1 MTTKIFS
8 EGLHKQ
14 TINDQPII
22 DKKYKIS
29 VNPNNKDN
37 VYVSVTNNGVKLNKI
52 YDTLEEF
59 FQGFSQD
66 YSLFNSL
73 QRDIDEI
80 EQFPSAIFKY
90 TPKNFKRKS
99 NNNTKK
105 NNKKQKSFRK
115 PRRKSN
121 K

>member
-66 YSLFNSL
+66 YSLFNSI
-73 QRDIDEI
+73 QNDIDQI
-80 EQFPSAIFKY
+80 DQIPSNIFKY
-90 TPKNFKRKS
+90 TPKNFKRIS
-99 NNNTKK
+99 NNDTKK
-105 NNKKQKSFRK
+105 KYKKQKSFRK